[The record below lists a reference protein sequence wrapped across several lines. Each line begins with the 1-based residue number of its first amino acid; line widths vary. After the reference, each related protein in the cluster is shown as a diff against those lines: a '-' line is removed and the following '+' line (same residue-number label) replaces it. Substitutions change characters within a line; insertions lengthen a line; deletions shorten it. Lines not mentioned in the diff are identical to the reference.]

1 MHHLSVLIFVSSYI
15 LVKIVLKFAFNLR
28 ANLVATVPQTI
39 QHFQFDL
46 VNTATTMMI
55 CFPLKN
61 VFKKLWSVNDL
72 SRLGAYF
79 IFTGLR
85 VSSTGYVCW
94 KMFCKW
100 KKAWC
105 FVNDK
110 RFDVL

>member
-1 MHHLSVLIFVSSYI
+1 MLIRITSQEIAVSPYAGNQNLKMNKVLSSLMHHLSVLIFVSSYI

-61 VFKKLWSVNDL
+61 VFEKL
-72 SRLGAYF
+72 
-79 IFTGLR
+79 
-85 VSSTGYVCW
+85 
-94 KMFCKW
+94 
-100 KKAWC
+100 
-105 FVNDK
+105 
-110 RFDVL
+110 